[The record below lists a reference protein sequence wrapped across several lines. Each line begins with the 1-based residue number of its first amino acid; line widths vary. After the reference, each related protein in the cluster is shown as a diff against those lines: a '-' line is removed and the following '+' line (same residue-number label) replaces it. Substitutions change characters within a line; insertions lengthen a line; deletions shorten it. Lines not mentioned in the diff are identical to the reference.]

1 MIENEKNEKNLE
13 NGDKI
18 SFISSGENT
27 NEIKKGMARMFK
39 ISGDKKLGDIIEK
52 ARKEY
57 PFVEKFIIEL
67 FDFKEK

>member
-1 MIENEKNEKNLE
+1 
-13 NGDKI
+13 
-18 SFISSGENT
+18 
-27 NEIKKGMARMFK
+27 MFK

-67 FDFKEK
+67 FDFKEN